1 MLRLLAISRSR
12 WLLLAPLGAALLAT
26 MLPVDARGGNAQEP
40 ATDAAIPVLVRSP
53 AHVQRSNFVALS
65 GDVEG
70 SRTANIGFIVPG
82 VVSRVEVRE
91 GDQVSQGQV
100 LATLDKTEYDINVE
114 LASAQ
119 RERAEDEYKRAKT
132 MFESKG
138 IPENDYNKAGTAV
151 RMARAQEAMARKKLA
166 DTRLTAP
173 MSGLL
178 ARRSIEPG
186 EQAGPGMPVFSIA
199 QIDPVQIRV
208 GVPETEVS
216 RIRIG
221 DRATVIVPALRSAN
235 FSGRV
240 RLVGV
245 AADAASRTYTAK
257 IDVPNGNRLLK
268 PGMIAEVRI
277 SGSESVDALTI
288 PAEAVVRDASG
299 VLRVY
304 VYDPKSLRA
313 YGKRVTVGAAYGQE
327 VEVKQGLGPNDMVVI
342 GGQHRV
348 REGSKVSARIVA
360 GSEAVAKERGRP

>member
-1 MLRLLAISRSR
+1 MLRLFALHRSR
-12 WLLLAPLGAALLAT
+12 WLLL
-26 MLPVDARGGNAQEP
+26 LPVGASGLVATLLFSARGGQAQEP
-40 ATDAAIPVLVRSP
+40 SADAAIPVLVRNP
-53 AHVQRSNFVALS
+53 AHLARSNYVALS

-70 SRTANIGFIVPG
+70 SRTASIGFIVPG
-82 VVSRVEVRE
+82 VVARVEVRE
-91 GDQVSQGQV
+91 GDQVSEGQV

-119 RERAEDEYKRAKT
+119 RERAEDEFKRAKT
-132 MFESKG
+132 MFDSKG
-138 IPENDYNKAGTAV
+138 IPENDFNKAGTAV
-151 RMARAQEAMARKKLA
+151 RLSRAQEAMARKKLQ

-178 ARRSIEPG
+178 ARRGIEPG
-186 EQAGPGMPVFSIA
+186 EQAGPGMPVFTIA
-199 QIDPVQIRV
+199 QIDPVQVRV

-216 RIRIG
+216 RIRVG
-221 DRATVIVPALRSAN
+221 DRTAVTIPALRGAT
-235 FSGRV
+235 FAGRV

-304 VYDPKSLRA
+304 VYDPKTLRV
-313 YGKRVTVGAAYGQE
+313 YGRRIVIGAAFGQE
-327 VEVKQGLGPNDMVVI
+327 VEVRQGVGAKDMVVV
-342 GGQHRV
+342 GGQHRL
-348 REGSKVSARIVA
+348 REGSKVSARVVA
-360 GSEAVAKERGRP
+360 GSEAVAKGRP

>member
-1 MLRLLAISRSR
+1 MLRPVAFTRSR
-12 WLLLAPLGAALLAT
+12 WVLLIPVGGVGLAIMLLLAT
-26 MLPVDARGGNAQEP
+26 RGSNAQEP
-40 ATDAAIPVLVRSP
+40 SADAAIPVLVRSP
-53 AHVQRSNFVALS
+53 GHTLRSNYVALS

-70 SRTANIGFIVPG
+70 SRTASIGFIVPG

-91 GDQVSQGQV
+91 GDQVREGQL
-100 LATLDKTEYDINVE
+100 LAVLDKTEYDINVE

-138 IPENDYNKAGTAV
+138 IPENDFNKAGTAV
-151 RMARAQEAMARKKLA
+151 RLARAQEAMARKKLQ

-178 ARRSIEPG
+178 ARRGIEPG
-186 EQAGPGMPVFSIA
+186 EQAGPGMPVFTIA

-221 DRATVIVPALRSAN
+221 DQTTVTIPALRGAT
-235 FSGRV
+235 FMGRV

-257 IDVPNGNRLLK
+257 IDVANGNRLLK

-299 VLRVY
+299 VLRVF
-304 VYDPKSLRA
+304 VYDPKA
-313 YGKRVTVGAAYGQE
+313 VRVYARRVAIGAAYGQE
-327 VEVKQGLGPNDMVVI
+327 VEVQQGLAAGDMVVV

-348 REGSKVSARIVA
+348 REGSKVNARVVA
-360 GSEAVAKERGRP
+360 DADVVHKSRP